1 MTGTTSSLGPP
12 ESSGSIS
19 FDDVGHGT
27 KGARDR
33 IKQAIQET
41 QDYMRMTLIAKQGCT
56 GERRKVDIIIGS
68 FSAWLGV
75 LAWVR

>member
-12 ESSGSIS
+12 ESSGSKS
-19 FDDVGHGT
+19 FDDVRHRAR
-27 KGARDR
+27 GAWDCT
-33 IKQAIQET
+33 KQAIYET
-41 QDYMRMTLIAKQGCT
+41 QDYMRMTLVAKQGCT